1 MHNFV
6 LQIRNYQKMIT
17 EPCFSINME
26 DCLKSSP
33 QNMSYS
39 TVYYQ
44 HLTDSKGLLN
54 TFELMLIS
62 AGKQKRIINI
72 SQY

>member
-1 MHNFV
+1 
-6 LQIRNYQKMIT
+6 MIT
-17 EPCFSINME
+17 EPCFSRNVE

-44 HLTDSKGLLN
+44 HLTNSKGLLN

-62 AGKQKRIINI
+62 AGYTEKNN
-72 SQY
+72 

>member
-1 MHNFV
+1 MHNFI
-6 LQIRNYQKMIT
+6 LQINYQKMIT

-26 DCLKSSP
+26 DSLKSSP
-33 QNMSYS
+33 QNVSYS

-44 HLTDSKGLLN
+44 HLTNIKGLLN

-62 AGKQKRIINI
+62 AGYTEKN
-72 SQY
+72 S